1 MINSRDSLKTLWHK
15 INTNKTL
22 TKFLKFIAIGSVATL
37 IDYAVMI
44 LLKEIFLVSVLTASA
59 TGFVTAL
66 IFNYKYNMKHVFVD
80 LKEGMTKLKSSIIF
94 LTTSLV
100 GLGFNQ
106 LIMYVLAERLQVYY
120 ILSKLFSIAAV
131 GMWNFLSKKWLIEK

>member
-1 MINSRDSLKTLWHK
+1 MTGFKNDIKTLKRK
-15 INTNKTL
+15 ISANKTL

-44 LLKEIFLVSVLTASA
+44 LLKEVFLVGVLTASA
-59 TGFVTAL
+59 TGFITAL

-80 LKEGMTKLKSSIIF
+80 LKEGMTKLKSSIVF

-100 GLGFNQ
+100 GLGLNQ
-106 LIMYVLAERLQVYY
+106 LVMYILAERLHIYY
-120 ILSKLFSIAAV
+120 ILSKLFSIVSV
-131 GMWNFLSKKWLIEK
+131 GLWNFFSKKWLIEK